1 MAPSSADTYTA
12 ALLTEEDDRDTLAA
26 LRADS
31 GIEFIDR
38 VSELHEA
45 MVELRPP
52 VDADVSDEPTRWAYF
67 PWRRTVVRVLGPR
80 AHRRLRLDRNRNL
93 ITAEEQQR
101 LGRLRVGVIG
111 LSVGHAVA
119 HTLAAQ
125 GVCGGLRLADFDG
138 LEVSNLNRVPASLV
152 DVGVNKAVVAARRI
166 AELDPYLPVQV
177 MTEGVTPATVATFLD
192 GLDVVV
198 EECDS
203 LDVKVLVREH
213 ARARRLPVLMATS
226 DRGLL
231 DIERYDLDPSRPLLH
246 GLLGDIDSAALSGLT
261 SKDKVPY
268 VLRIL
273 DAAALSPRMAASLV
287 EVGTSLTTWPQ
298 LAGEVALGAT
308 AVTEAVR
315 RIGLGEPLA
324 SGRVRI
330 DAAALLA
337 DVDDPLASPPVDVA
351 ADDITPDDIT
361 PDHAPADLEAGSLA
375 EAVAAAAVRAPSGG
389 NAQPWH
395 IETRRDAVHLWVAPQ
410 ATTAMDVAYRGSAV
424 ALGAAVFNARVAA
437 AAHHRLGGVE
447 LGRGDEGTPLRAVV
461 HLGPGDDHDLAR
473 LYPAMMRRETN
484 RHHGSGTPIGTDE
497 VGALEA
503 AAQAEGARL
512 TMLTDPHDIARA
524 AEILAATDRIRYL
537 TPHLH
542 SEMFSELRWPGDP
555 APDSGIDVRTLE
567 LGATDLVKLD
577 ILRRGEVMANLASWQ
592 AGGALGDDTYDRL
605 TSSAAL
611 GVISVK
617 GRTLPDYL
625 RGGSATEAVWIA
637 AEQHGVATHPVSP
650 VFLYAHDERELT
662 ELSPAF
668 AEELGELQLR
678 FRALTGTGAD
688 ESEALV
694 LRFSIAPRPAMRS
707 RRRRRSSAAPA

>member
-1 MAPSSADTYTA
+1 MARSVDDPYTA
-12 ALLTEEDDRDTLAA
+12 VLLTEEDDSDTLSA

-38 VSELHEA
+38 VAELREA
-45 MVELRPP
+45 MAELRPP
-52 VDADVSDEPTRWAYF
+52 VDAGLSDEPARWAYF
-67 PWRRTVVRVLGPR
+67 PWRRTVVGVLGPH

-93 ITAEEQQR
+93 ITAEEQLR
-101 LGRLRVGVIG
+101 LGRLRIGVIG

-152 DVGVNKAVVAARRI
+152 DVGINKAVVAARRI
-166 AELDPYLPVQV
+166 AELDPYLSVQV
-177 MTEGVTPATVATFLD
+177 MTEGVTPATVEKFLD

-231 DIERYDLDPSRPLLH
+231 DIERFDLDPSRPLLH

-308 AVTEAVR
+308 AITEAVR

-330 DAAALLA
+330 DAAALL
-337 DVDDPLASPPVDVA
+337 DGVDDPLASPPVDIT
-351 ADDITPDDIT
+351 ADETA
-361 PDHAPADLEAGSLA
+361 PDHAAGSLA
-375 EAVAAAAVRAPSGG
+375 EEVAAAAVRAPSGG

-395 IETRRDAVHLWVAPQ
+395 IESRRDAVYLWVAPE

-437 AAHHRLGGVE
+437 AAHHRLGGVDLE
-447 LGRGDEGTPLRAVV
+447 RGDEGTPLRAVV
-461 HLGPGDDHDLAR
+461 HLGPGENPDLAR

-484 RHHGSGTPIGTDE
+484 RQHGSGTPIGADE
-497 VGALEA
+497 VEALA
-503 AAQAEGARL
+503 AAAHAEGARL
-512 TMLTDPHDIARA
+512 TMLTEPHDIARA
-524 AEILAATDRIRYL
+524 AEILAATDRIRFL

-577 ILRRGEVMANLASWQ
+577 ILRRGEVMANLANWQ
-592 AGGALGDDTYDRL
+592 AGAALGDDTYERL

-611 GVISVK
+611 GVVSVK
-617 GRTLPDYL
+617 GRTLTDYL

-650 VFLYAHDERELT
+650 VFLYAHDERELA

-668 AEELGELQLR
+668 ARELGELQHR

-694 LRFSIAPRPAMRS
+694 LRFSIASRPAMRS
-707 RRRRRSSAAPA
+707 RRRRLSSAAPA

>member
-1 MAPSSADTYTA
+1 MTLSPADQNHYTA
-12 ALLTEEDDRDTLAA
+12 TLLTDEADHDTLAA

-31 GIEFIDR
+31 RVEFVDR
-38 VSELHEA
+38 AVELRA
-45 MVELRPP
+45 ALAELRPP
-52 VDADVSDEPTRWAYF
+52 VGAELTDEPLRWAYF
-67 PWRRTVVRVLGPR
+67 PWRRTVVGVLGPR

-93 ITAEEQQR
+93 ITDDEQQR
-101 LGRLRVGVIG
+101 LSRLRVGVIG

-125 GVCGGLRLADFDG
+125 GVCGELRLADFDE
-138 LEVSNLNRVPASLV
+138 LDVSNLNRVPAGLL

-177 MTEGVTPATVATFLD
+177 VSEGITPTTVETFLD

-231 DIERYDLDPSRPLLH
+231 DIERFDLDPSRPLLH
-246 GLLGDIDSAALSGLT
+246 GLLGDIDSAALEGLT

-315 RIGLGEPLA
+315 RIGLGEPLP
-324 SGRVRI
+324 SGRVRM
-330 DAAALLA
+330 DAAALLDLVEDPLA
-337 DVDDPLASPPVDVA
+337 TPPTVDPVDDPMPDVE
-351 ADDITPDDIT
+351 ADSVP
-361 PDHAPADLEAGSLA
+361 EK
-375 EAVAAAAVRAPSGG
+375 VAAAAVRAPSGG
-389 NAQPWH
+389 NSQPWH
-395 IETRRDAVHLWVAPQ
+395 IETRRDAVHLWVAPE

-437 AAHHRLGGVE
+437 AAHRRLGEVE
-447 LGRGDEGTPLRAVV
+447 LERGDERTPLRAVV
-461 HLGPGDDHDLAR
+461 HLHHGEDSELAR

-484 RHHGSGTPIGTDE
+484 RHHGSGTPIDAAQLD
-497 VGALEA
+497 ALA
-503 AAQAEGARL
+503 AAAEAEGGRL
-512 TMLTDPHDIARA
+512 TMLTEPRDMARA

-555 APDSGIDVRTLE
+555 APDTGIDVRMLE
-567 LGATDLVKLD
+567 LGPTDLVKLD
-577 ILRRGEVMANLASWQ
+577 ILRRGEVMANLARWQ
-592 AGGALGDDTYDRL
+592 AGSALGDDTYERL

-611 GVISVK
+611 GVVTFR
-617 GRTLPDYL
+617 GRTLTDYL
-625 RGGSATEAVWIA
+625 RGGCATEAVWTA
-637 AEQHGVATHPVSP
+637 AEQHGVGTHPVSP
-650 VFLYAHDERELT
+650 VFLYAHDERELR
-662 ELSPAF
+662 ELSPAY
-668 AEELGELQLR
+668 AEELGDLQRR

-707 RRRRRSSAAPA
+707 RRRALSNAAPA

>member
-1 MAPSSADTYTA
+1 MTGFTTDPTSFTATVLTDDDHDAFATLRSIPGVEFVDRAAELRSA
-12 ALLTEEDDRDTLAA
+12 L
-26 LRADS
+26 S
-31 GIEFIDR
+31 
-38 VSELHEA
+38 
-45 MVELRPP
+45 ELRPP
-52 VDADVSDEPTRWAYF
+52 PDADLTGEPTGWAYF

-93 ITAEEQQR
+93 ITAAEQQR
-101 LGRLRVGVIG
+101 LGRLRVGVVG
-111 LSVGHAVA
+111 LSVGHTVA

-125 GVCGGLRLADFDG
+125 GVCGELRLADFDG

-152 DVGVNKAVVAARRI
+152 DVGVNKAVVAARRV

-177 MTEGVTPATVATFLD
+177 TTEGVTSATVEQFLD
-192 GLDVVV
+192 GLDVVI

-213 ARARRLPVLMATS
+213 ARARRIPVLMATS

-231 DIERYDLDPSRPLLH
+231 DIERFDLDPARPLLH

-273 DAAALSPRMAASLV
+273 DAQALSPRMAASLV

-308 AVTEAVR
+308 AVAEAVR
-315 RIGLGEPLA
+315 RIGLGEPLS
-324 SGRVRI
+324 SGRIRI
-330 DAAALLA
+330 DAAALLDRVEDPLGGA
-337 DVDDPLASPPVDVA
+337 PTDDTDDDPGPDAG
-351 ADDITPDDIT
+351 ADSIV
-361 PDHAPADLEAGSLA
+361 EK
-375 EAVAAAAVRAPSGG
+375 VAAAAVRAPSGG
-389 NAQPWH
+389 NAQPWQ
-395 IETRRDAVHLWVAPQ
+395 IALQPDAVHLWVAPE

-424 ALGAAVFNARVAA
+424 ALGAAVLNARIAA
-437 AAHHRLGGVE
+437 AAHHRAAEVDLE
-447 LGRGDEGTPLRAVV
+447 RGDERTPLRAVV
-461 HLGPGDDHDLAR
+461 KLGRAEDADLAR
-473 LYPAMMRRETN
+473 LYPAMLRRETN
-484 RHHGSGTPIGTDE
+484 RHHGSGTPLGNAE
-497 VGALEA
+497 VQALSA
-503 AAQAEGARL
+503 AARAQGARL
-512 TMLTDPHDIARA
+512 TLLTDACDIAEA

-537 TPHLH
+537 TPRLH

-577 ILRRGEVMANLASWQ
+577 ILRRGEVMANLARWE
-592 AGGALGDDTYDRL
+592 AGSALGDDTYDRL
-605 TSSAAL
+605 TSSAGL
-611 GVISVK
+611 GVVTIT
-617 GRTLPDYL
+617 GHTLPDYL
-625 RGGSATEAVWIA
+625 RGGAATEAVWIA

-650 VFLYAHDERELT
+650 VFLYAHDDHELA
-662 ELSPAF
+662 ELSPGF
-668 AEELGELQLR
+668 AGELGELRRR

-694 LRFSIAPRPAMRS
+694 LRFSIAPRASRRS
-707 RRRRRSSAAPA
+707 RRRSLTTPAPA

>member
-1 MAPSSADTYTA
+1 MAWSPAAPNAHTATLLGDADA
-12 ALLTEEDDRDTLAA
+12 DRHALAR
-26 LRADS
+26 LRADP
-31 GIEFIDR
+31 GIEFVDR
-38 VSELHEA
+38 ASELRSA
-45 MVELRPP
+45 LAELRPA
-52 VDADVSDEPTRWAYF
+52 VDDAVATEPTRWAYF
-67 PWRRTVVRVLGPR
+67 PWRRTVVGILGPR
-80 AHRRLRLDRNRNL
+80 AHGRLRLDRNRNL
-93 ITAEEQQR
+93 ITADEQQR
-101 LGRLRVGVIG
+101 LGRLRVGVVG
-111 LSVGHAVA
+111 LSVGHAIA

-125 GVCGGLRLADFDG
+125 GVCGELRLADFDE
-138 LEVSNLNRVPASLV
+138 LDVSNLNRVPASLV

-166 AELDPYLPVQV
+166 AELDPYLPVRV
-177 MTEGVTPATVATFLD
+177 MTEGVTPATVEEFLD

-231 DIERYDLDPSRPLLH
+231 DIERFDLDPTRPLLH

-273 DAAALSPRMAASLV
+273 DATALSPRMAASLV

-315 RIGLGEPLA
+315 RIGLGESLP

-330 DAAALLA
+330 DAAAML
-337 DVDDPLASPPVDVA
+337 DGVTDPLATPTADENPDEAA
-351 ADDITPDDIT
+351 ADTE
-361 PDHAPADLEAGSLA
+361 ADSVA
-375 EAVAAAAVRAPSGG
+375 EKVATAAARAPSGG
-389 NAQPWH
+389 NSQPWH
-395 IETRRDAVHLWVAPQ
+395 IDTRPDAVHLWVAPE
-410 ATTAMDVAYRGSAV
+410 ATSAMDVAYRGSAV

-437 AAHHRLGGVE
+437 AAHHRAGEVTLE
-447 LGRGDEGTPLRAVV
+447 RGDERTPLRAVV
-461 HLGPGDDHDLAR
+461 RLGHGDDAALGR
-473 LYPAMMRRETN
+473 LYPAMMRRATN
-484 RHHGSGTPIGTDE
+484 RHHGSGTPIGGAE
-497 VGALEA
+497 VQALTA
-503 AAQAEGARL
+503 AAGTEGARL
-512 TMLTDPHDIARA
+512 MLLTDTDELAAA

-577 ILRRGEVMANLASWQ
+577 ILRRGEVMANLARWQ
-592 AGGALGDDTYDRL
+592 AGSALGDDTYERL

-611 GVISVK
+611 GVVTVK

-625 RGGSATEAVWIA
+625 RGGSATEAVWVA
-637 AEQHGVATHPVSP
+637 AEQHGVAIHPVSP
-650 VFLYAHDERELT
+650 VFLYAHDDRELA

-668 AEELGELQLR
+668 ARELAELRRR
-678 FRALTGTGAD
+678 FRTLTGTRAE

-694 LRFSIAPRPAMRS
+694 LRFSIAPRPSMRS
-707 RRRRRSSAAPA
+707 RRRRLSTPAPA